1 LAAKFYTRPFARET
15 LPWKRHL
22 QAIGLLGAAFI
33 CLAFVLIAALMPR
46 GGTPEDIAAHFSG
59 PGHFPIVPPQSLE
72 KANTALQR

>member
-1 LAAKFYTRPFARET
+1 MEKASSSNRFART
-15 LPWKRHL
+15 
-22 QAIGLLGAAFI
+22 LLGAAFI